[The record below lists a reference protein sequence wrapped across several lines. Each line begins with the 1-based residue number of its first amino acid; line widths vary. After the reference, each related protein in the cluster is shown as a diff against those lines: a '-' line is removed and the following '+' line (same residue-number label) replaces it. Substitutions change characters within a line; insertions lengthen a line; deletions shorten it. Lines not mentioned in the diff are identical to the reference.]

1 MSASE
6 LAKLAQAAQQTA
18 RSVEQGDE
26 TILTLDDDDDD
37 EVLIGGAS
45 EHESLED
52 QGHGVCVRRRY
63 GKTTTYGKVV
73 LREYDG
79 IDIDGA
85 VIVDGFPASTVTAVI
100 AAGYLADHLKL
111 PVIAEFTST
120 AFPSVCVVEKAQP
133 LNAVRMVGNK
143 NIVVLLSEFKV
154 VDPEITQDLVDAVL
168 DFAHR
173 HGCSNL
179 FTLEGVPKEVLAKV
193 LQDRAA
199 ERKEAEA
206 KAAAKAEAKAAEKAA
221 VASAPGAGED
231 ESKSPPAKQE
241 EEAKTATKQK
251 KKKRR
256 GMGGLQLE
264 EDDPTASMSEAE
276 LTKLMATLMYLTTH
290 EETATKLK
298 KLGHIPLRNAVVNG
312 TTGRFLSNINL
323 TDVEVTCLLAPTH
336 SRLPD
341 ALSGVAIVQC
351 LDELLTHVQIDLG
364 PLKKKAES
372 LEESVGQLR
381 AMLEAQQRPRAAPQ
395 GLYS

>member
-1 MSASE
+1 MRRIADDAW
-6 LAKLAQAAQQTA
+6 LA
-18 RSVEQGDE
+18 R
-26 TILTLDDDDDD
+26 
-37 EVLIGGAS
+37 
-45 EHESLED
+45 
-52 QGHGVCVRRRY
+52 
-63 GKTTTYGKVV
+63 
-73 LREYDG
+73 
-79 IDIDGA
+79 
-85 VIVDGFPASTVTAVI
+85 
-100 AAGYLADHLKL
+100 YLADHLKL

-143 NIVVLLSEFKV
+143 NIVVLLRWVNNRVRGAVGPQSRPCPLASEFKV

-173 HGCSNL
+173 HSCSNL

-351 LDELLTHVQIDLG
+351 LDELLTHVKIDLG